1 MVDIMSGVEGKNMKM
16 YEVLL
21 SNMDTWRTLAED
33 EDEAAALA
41 YLNLR
46 LDDDEDTS
54 RIVSVSLL

>member
-1 MVDIMSGVEGKNMKM
+1 MSDVEGKNMKT

-33 EDEAAALA
+33 EDEAVALA

>member
-1 MVDIMSGVEGKNMKM
+1 MSDVEGKNMKM

-33 EDEAAALA
+33 EDEAVALA

-54 RIVSVSLL
+54 SIVSVSLL